1 MGSEQGDLTE
11 SFCNSS
17 DSLFGMP
24 LVVVLPKEI
33 SNRKWPYPAADLV
46 KEELVFY
53 LGLAAVEKD
62 RVPDS
67 SSS

>member
-1 MGSEQGDLTE
+1 MRSEQGDLTE
-11 SFCNSS
+11 LFCNSS
-17 DSLFGMP
+17 DFFGMP
-24 LVVVLPKEI
+24 QVVVLPKA
-33 SNRKWPYPAADLV
+33 NRKWPFPAAELV

>member
-11 SFCNSS
+11 LFCNSS
-17 DSLFGMP
+17 DFLFGMP
-24 LVVVLPKEI
+24 QVVVLPKAK
-33 SNRKWPYPAADLV
+33 RKWPFPAAELV